1 MTTTAPT
8 SPVRPTSL
16 DLQVPAGPI
25 SASLERQIG
34 SLLEVTVPAGKT
46 QAGLVLLTAD
56 GRTVSG
62 GIAYKRRTDTGTEWT
77 LGATAKHVLGG
88 DTAGTLALKW
98 SK

>member
-1 MTTTAPT
+1 MTMTQTATTA
-8 SPVRPTSL
+8 RPTPL

-34 SLLEVTVPAGKT
+34 SLLEVTVPAGRT

-88 DTAGTLALKW
+88 DTAGTLVLKW